1 MEAYEATRMVY
12 SRLQKID
19 PEHAS
24 KVMGYLLLKDEGDQ
38 ELFRLAFSHES
49 VLQAMVLKVKKELG
63 LTSRNPNLVQSA
75 AGQHFS
81 SSSYQLGSPSPVTI
95 PIGNDH
101 FNNISSF
108 SNEQDDRN
116 PLHAMDLPFF
126 NGPDNHAQLRF
137 NNRFLYQDP
146 QLPALERF
154 PDHLLRSD
162 MQLADHLSFLNEPH
176 DPPYYPPD
184 FLQPDAFNILNGKLG
199 PDNFQ
204 PRFTG
209 RRFST
214 SDLPMSPDSF
224 GSAGAAWKPCLYFA
238 RGFCKHGSNCK
249 FLHTH
254 MRPDS
259 GFLLSPNNGQHDS
272 GSDDGILTGTLERLE
287 FELQEL
293 LRGRKAP
300 ISIASLPQLYYERFG
315 KTLQADGY
323 LTESQR
329 HGKAG
334 YSLTKLLARLKNS
347 VTLID
352 RPHGQHAV
360 VLAEDAVK
368 FNAYR
373 GEKEE
378 LNPGSR
384 QIYLT
389 FPADSAFTEE
399 DVSAYF
405 RVYGPV
411 QDVRIPFQQ
420 KRMFGFVTFV
430 YPETV
435 KMILAKGNPHYICG
449 ARVLVK
455 PYKEKGKH
463 ADRKFADRDY
473 LRFMAGQSLE
483 NRAYEGI
490 SGPRFFM
497 EHDSIRK
504 QLEEQEMIVEM
515 ERRRLAELQLQ
526 KQRRQQLHMQHEPA
540 SSLSEGGSSS
550 PPIALPPP
558 SSSSLAEPASMQQL
572 SNGSCFKLE
581 EAVGPSE
588 DVMELKPIQTSTS
601 LDSNGKV
608 ESAEQQDNDKLS
620 DDHNLPDSPFTSP
633 HKPFSPPPV
642 ENPSK
647 SLAVGPRSGPPG
659 FAAPSPRANSLN
671 CRICK
676 DFYVDPVQLDCG
688 HAFCVECI
696 LKVIR
701 VSKEECPI
709 CQRHMGSQIVKLMEA
724 RRLQVA
730 DICYKD
736 IQAKSCTWGR
746 EGRPPYEGKG
756 GPAKMPTSFYYT

>member
-1 MEAYEATRMVY
+1 MYASSELVSAMDTYEATRMVY
-12 SRLQKID
+12 SRLQAID
-19 PEHAS
+19 PDHAS
-24 KVMGYLLLKDEGDQ
+24 KVMGYLLLQDEGDQ
-38 ELFRLAFSHES
+38 ELLRLAFSHDA
-49 VLQAMVLKVKKELG
+49 VLQALVLKVKKELG
-63 LTSRNPNLVQSA
+63 LPSRNPNLMQATAV
-75 AGQHFS
+75 QHFS
-81 SSSYQLGSPSPVTI
+81 SSSFNHAPPSMPPISSVTVGSE
-95 PIGNDH
+95 H
-101 FNNISSF
+101 FNSNSSF
-108 SNEQDDRN
+108 LAEQDDRL
-116 PLHAMDLPFF
+116 PMHQSDLPFF
-126 NGPDNHAQLRF
+126 NGADVHTPLRF
-137 NNRFLYQDP
+137 NNRFGFQDLQIP
-146 QLPALERF
+146 TLDRF
-154 PDHLLRSD
+154 SDHLRGD
-162 MQLADHLSFLNEPH
+162 MQLGDHLSFVNDSHEH
-176 DPPYYPPD
+176 PYFTPD
-184 FLQPDAFNILNGKLG
+184 YLQPDPYNLINSKLSSESYQSRFN
-199 PDNFQ
+199 P
-204 PRFTG
+204 

-224 GSAGAAWKPCLYFA
+224 GSSGAAWKPCLYFA

-254 MRPDS
+254 MRSDA

-272 GSDDGILTGTLERLE
+272 GSDDGILAGTLERLE
-287 FELQEL
+287 LELQEL

-352 RPHGQHAV
+352 RRPHGQHAV

-368 FNAYR
+368 FNGYR

-399 DVSAYF
+399 DVSSYF

-435 KMILAKGNPHYICG
+435 KMILAKGNPHFICG

-463 ADRKFADRDY
+463 ADRKFPDRDY
-473 LRFMAGQSLE
+473 LRFMTGQALE
-483 NRAYEGI
+483 PRAFDSI

-497 EHDSIRK
+497 EHDALRK
-504 QLEEQEMIVEM
+504 QLEDQEMIMEM
-515 ERRRLAELQLQ
+515 ERKRFAELHLQ
-526 KQRRQQLHMQHEPA
+526 QQRRQHLQMQQEPA
-540 SSLSEGGSSS
+540 SLLSERGTS
-550 PPIALPPP
+550 PPSIVVSA
-558 SSSSLAEPASMQQL
+558 PASQQAIL
-572 SNGSCFKLE
+572 VEPLQQPSNGNDKLPE
-581 EAVGPSE
+581 EDTGSSE
-588 DVMELKPIQTSTS
+588 DVVELKPIQTSSAFDVLVDS
-601 LDSNGKV
+601 LESNEKV
-608 ESAEQQDNDKLS
+608 ESTEPNEEGSDKQQQS
-620 DDHNLPDSPFTSP
+620 DEHNLPDSPFTSP
-633 HKPFSPPPV
+633 HKPFSPPPL
-642 ENPSK
+642 EIPTK
-647 SLAVGPRSGPPG
+647 SLATGPRAGPPG
-659 FAAPSPRANSLN
+659 FGIPSPRASSLN

-676 DFYVDPVQLDCG
+676 DFYNDPVQLDCG
-688 HAFCVECI
+688 HALCVQCI

-724 RRLQVA
+724 RRLQIA
-730 DICYKD
+730 DI
-736 IQAKSCTWGR
+736 W
-746 EGRPPYEGKG
+746 
-756 GPAKMPTSFYYT
+756 

>member
-12 SRLQKID
+12 SRLQAID
-19 PEHAS
+19 PDHAS
-24 KVMGYLLLKDEGDQ
+24 KVMGYLLLQDEGDQ
-38 ELFRLAFSHES
+38 ELFRLAFSHDA
-49 VLQAMVLKVKKELG
+49 VLQAMVLKVKKDLG
-63 LTSRNPNLVQSA
+63 LSAARNPNLLPTA

-81 SSSYQLGSPSPVTI
+81 SPSFHLAPPSPAPISSVTV
-95 PIGNDH
+95 GNDQ
-101 FNNISSF
+101 FNNNSSF
-108 SNEQDDRN
+108 FNEQDDRP
-116 PLHAMDLPFF
+116 PLHHSDLPFF
-126 NGPDNHAQLRF
+126 NGPDNHTPLRF
-137 NNRFLYQDP
+137 GNRFGYQDP
-146 QLPALERF
+146 PIPPLDRF
-154 PDHLLRSD
+154 SDHLLRGD

-176 DPPYYPPD
+176 EPPYFAPD
-184 FLQPDAFNILNGKLG
+184 YLQPDAFSLLNGKLSS
-199 PDNFQ
+199 DNFQ
-204 PRFTG
+204 TRLNA

-224 GSAGAAWKPCLYFA
+224 RSSGSAWKPCLYFA

-378 LNPGSR
+378 MNPGSR

-399 DVSAYF
+399 DVSSYF

-435 KMILAKGNPHYICG
+435 KMILAKGNPHYICC

-463 ADRKFADRDY
+463 ADRKYPDRDY
-473 LRFMAGQSLE
+473 LRFMAGQALE
-483 NRAYEGI
+483 NRAYDSI
-490 SGPRFFM
+490 AGPCFFM
-497 EHDSIRK
+497 EHDAIRK

-515 ERRRLAELQLQ
+515 ERKRLSELQLQ
-526 KQRRQQLHMQHEPA
+526 KHRRQQLQIQQDQA
-540 SSLSEGGSSS
+540 SSLSEGGSS
-550 PPIALPPP
+550 PPAVMVSTPSQLYHAEAFSVQQVSSGNGIAT
-558 SSSSLAEPASMQQL
+558 
-572 SNGSCFKLE
+572 E
-581 EAVGPSE
+581 EADGPQE
-588 DVMELKPIQTSTS
+588 DIAELKPIHTSSAFDILVDT
-601 LDSNGKV
+601 LDSNGKG
-608 ESAEQQDNDKLS
+608 ESIEQKDKEGSGKLS
-620 DDHNLPDSPFTSP
+620 DEHNLPDSPFTSP
-633 HKPFSPPPV
+633 HKPFSPPPL
-642 ENPSK
+642 EIPSK
-647 SLAVGPRSGPPG
+647 SLAAGPRSGPPG
-659 FAAPSPRANSLN
+659 FGIPSPRANSLN

-676 DFYVDPVQLDCG
+676 DFNIDPVQLDCG
-688 HAFCVECI
+688 HAFCVQCI

-730 DICYKD
+730 DI
-736 IQAKSCTWGR
+736 W
-746 EGRPPYEGKG
+746 
-756 GPAKMPTSFYYT
+756 

>member
-1 MEAYEATRMVY
+1 
-12 SRLQKID
+12 
-19 PEHAS
+19 
-24 KVMGYLLLKDEGDQ
+24 
-38 ELFRLAFSHES
+38 
-49 VLQAMVLKVKKELG
+49 
-63 LTSRNPNLVQSA
+63 
-75 AGQHFS
+75 
-81 SSSYQLGSPSPVTI
+81 
-95 PIGNDH
+95 
-101 FNNISSF
+101 SF
-108 SNEQDDRN
+108 S
-116 PLHAMDLPFF
+116 
-126 NGPDNHAQLRF
+126 
-137 NNRFLYQDP
+137 
-146 QLPALERF
+146 
-154 PDHLLRSD
+154 
-162 MQLADHLSFLNEPH
+162 
-176 DPPYYPPD
+176 
-184 FLQPDAFNILNGKLG
+184 
-199 PDNFQ
+199 
-204 PRFTG
+204 
-209 RRFST
+209 
-214 SDLPMSPDSF
+214 
-224 GSAGAAWKPCLYFA
+224 SAGAAWKPCLYFA

-352 RPHGQHAV
+352 SRPHGQHAV

-373 GEKEE
+373 GDKEE

-463 ADRKFADRDY
+463 ADRKFADREY
-473 LRFMAGQSLE
+473 LRFMAGQALE

-497 EHDSIRK
+497 EHDAIRK

-515 ERRRLAELQLQ
+515 ERRRLADMQLQ
-526 KQRRQQLHMQHEPA
+526 KQRRQHLQIQEEQV
-540 SSLSEGGSSS
+540 SSLSEGGPSS
-550 PPIALPPP
+550 PPIAVPPPP
-558 SSSSLAEPASMQQL
+558 SIEPSSLQQIG
-572 SNGSCFKLE
+572 NGIGFNLE
-581 EAVGPSE
+581 EAACLSE
-588 DVMELKPIQTSTS
+588 DAVELKPIQTSTS
-601 LDSNGKV
+601 LDSSGKV
-608 ESAEQQDNDKLS
+608 ESAEQQKKEGNDKQS

-633 HKPFSPPPV
+633 HKPFSPPPL
-642 ENPSK
+642 ENPIK
-647 SLAVGPRSGPPG
+647 SLAIGPRSGPPG
-659 FAAPSPRANSLN
+659 FALPSPRANSLN

-730 DICYKD
+730 DI
-736 IQAKSCTWGR
+736 W
-746 EGRPPYEGKG
+746 
-756 GPAKMPTSFYYT
+756 